1 MFVQKSVKKSS
12 KKRKVVI
19 NKKDEK
25 MSIVNQV
32 QLIGRFGKKPESIK
46 NEGKEMIVRG
56 SLCTNEHYKDQHG
69 NKVQQDNWHNIVA
82 FGNVAARIEKYV
94 EKGVLIKIEG
104 RLRTRNYKDNQ
115 GIERYT
121 TEVIVEDVL
130 FLQSKKEQ

>member
-1 MFVQKSVKKSS
+1 
-12 KKRKVVI
+12 
-19 NKKDEK
+19 

-130 FLQSKKEQ
+130 FLQSKREQ